1 MYSWSYEGVG
11 KNFEGNLVRNLY
23 KQSNE
28 EQWASPSDLR
38 SKNWNRKGLF
48 KSLIHGKYT
57 I

>member
-11 KNFEGNLVRNLY
+11 KKFEGNLVRNLY